1 MLWFSLATLALIT
14 GSGLMAARMELKT
27 KVDGWLAIG
36 VLTMAGQVLIL
47 LLAGVSLRQL
57 NLVTVFLLAL
67 GWAGLGL
74 LVRSRGKNK
83 TESPFLRAGEETG
96 ISGDILDAGSI
107 SAGRT
112 AVTRATG
119 PGRRGVAEN
128 HPVEPVEPEDIF
140 TDHLLRVT
148 GVILACSLVAL
159 VVGWI
164 YLPPFAWDEIW
175 YHLTP
180 MAAWFKQGAITR
192 LPEALLWQH
201 YDPSRVTPKELA
213 LDLSVAF
220 NWANVYP
227 LNTELNALWIMVLTG
242 NDLLVD
248 ATQFPYVLTGALATY
263 GLSRAGDARRK
274 TSVLAGMLFLLTP
287 MVLIHLRVAYVDAAF
302 GSMVAASLYLFL
314 RWQGERNSGYA
325 LILGLA
331 LGLMMGMK
339 STGVAFAAILVLAI
353 LSSGFWQYRCGL
365 FRKRALGLQVTIIL
379 LALLATGS
387 FWYLRTWW
395 FYGNPIYPVQLKVL
409 GWSLTGLGSVS
420 QLFMT
425 ANTPEAY
432 RGRNMILNIL
442 TSWLELGN
450 ESYNYYSRTR
460 GLGPVWAALALP
472 ALLPFTVAAWRRRR
486 APVLWMVGL
495 TLLFLIVQPAAWW
508 PRYVLYIVP
517 VGLAALAWVYE
528 RLEIRL
534 KTAVAGILILNLV
547 VATGLTLVETL
558 DKLPAAM
565 LLPPAQRTF
574 GELYFSDY
582 AWVDRVPPS
591 RIGYTP
597 MAWIYPLYGG
607 LKNQVELV
615 DGNSA
620 ASWRE
625 AIIRQRDEYVV
636 TNPQYGAYDAWA
648 RSSPDLLVPLQKG
661 EMLNVYKVCQGPGT

>member
-1 MLWFSLATLALIT
+1 MLWFSLATLALIA
-14 GSGLMAARMELKT
+14 GSWLMVARMVLKT
-27 KVDGWLAIG
+27 NVDRWLAIG

-47 LLAGVSLRQL
+47 LLAGAALRRL
-57 NLVTVFLLAL
+57 NLLTVLLLAL

-74 LVRSRGKNK
+74 LVRGKGK
-83 TESPFLRAGEETG
+83 KEPPFFRAGEETG
-96 ISGDILDAGSI
+96 AAGDNSDAGI
-107 SAGRT
+107 L
-112 AVTRATG
+112 TG
-119 PGRRGVAEN
+119 P
-128 HPVEPVEPEDIF
+128 
-140 TDHLLRVT
+140 LLRVT
-148 GVILACSLVAL
+148 GVILAFNLAAL
-159 VVGWI
+159 AVGWI

-201 YDPSRVTPKELA
+201 YDPGRVTPKELA

-248 ATQFPYVLTGALATY
+248 ATQFPYVLIGALATY
-263 GLSRAGDARRK
+263 GLSRAGGARRE

-302 GSMVAASLYLFL
+302 GAMVAATLYLFL
-314 RWQGERNSGYA
+314 RWQAERNSGYA

-339 STGVAFAAILVLAI
+339 STGVAFAAILILAI
-353 LSSGFWQYRCGL
+353 LGSGFWQYRRGL
-365 FRKRALGLQVTIIL
+365 FRKRALGLQVTAII

-387 FWYLRTWW
+387 FWYIRTWW

-409 GWSLTGLGSVS
+409 GWSLPGLGSVS

-472 ALLPFTVAAWRRRR
+472 ALLPFTVAAWRRRTP
-486 APVLWMVGL
+486 ALWMVGL
-495 TLLFLIVQPAAWW
+495 SLIFLMVQPAAWW

-565 LLPPAQRTF
+565 RLPPGKRTF
-574 GELYFSDY
+574 GELYFSEY

-636 TNPQYGAYDAWA
+636 TNPLYGAYDAWA